1 MDVDF
6 SLAFYTE
13 RVLPALNVGLMV
25 SLRLIVPSAVL
36 GFIFGVLLGTV
47 RVYAPRPARWFGDGF
62 TALVRGVPLVVQLV
76 FIYNCFPKIGMA
88 LDSLLYGYFPGFGQG
103 LDSVLI
109 ALTGFL
115 PESMQYQGE
124 LFRTL
129 LVYDAFGSAT
139 LGFVICSAAYQSEYI
154 RGALLSIR
162 QGQIKAA
169 KALGFSTPQMLLSVV
184 LPQAVR
190 RALPGCGNE
199 IIYLIKYSSL
209 AYVIS
214 CIELTGEA
222 NVLAG
227 RSYRYIEVYL
237 AAGCYY
243 LAMTSLAALFLNH
256 CEKRFAIPGF
266 GRAGG

>member
-1 MDVDF
+1 MTFDVD
-6 SLAFYTE
+6 LAFYTE
-13 RVLPALNVGLMV
+13 RVLPALNAGLEV
-25 SLRLIVPSAVL
+25 SLKLIVPSAVL
-36 GFIFGVLLGTV
+36 GFIFGVLIGAL
-47 RVYAPRPARWFGDGF
+47 RVYAPRPARRLGDGF

-76 FIYNCFPKIGMA
+76 FIYNCFPKIGLA
-88 LDSLLYGYFPGFGQG
+88 LDSALVLLTSP
-103 LDSVLI
+103 
-109 ALTGFL
+109 L
-115 PESMQYQGE
+115 PETLRYGAE
-124 LFRTL
+124 WFRSL
-129 LVYDAFGSAT
+129 LVFDAFGSAV
-139 LGFVICSAAYQSEYI
+139 LGFIICSAAYQSEYI
-154 RGALLSIR
+154 RGALFSIR

-169 KALGFSTPQMLLSVV
+169 QALGFSTPKMLFSII

-227 RSYRYIEVYL
+227 RSYRYLEVYL

-243 LAMTSLAALFLNH
+243 LVMTSLASFLLTS
-256 CEKRFAIPGF
+256 CERRFAIPGF
-266 GRAGG
+266 GKSH

>member
-13 RVLPALNVGLMV
+13 RILPALNTGLVV
-25 SLRLIVPSAVL
+25 SLKLIVPSAVL
-36 GFIFGVLLGTV
+36 GFIFGVLLGTI
-47 RVYAPRPARWFGDGF
+47 RVYAPQPARRFGDMF

-88 LDSLLYGYFPGFGQG
+88 LDRILYGYFPEFSRI
-103 LDSVLI
+103 LDNMLST
-109 ALTGFL
+109 LTGFL

-129 LVYDAFGSAT
+129 LVYDAFGSAM
-139 LGFVICSAAYQSEYI
+139 LGFVVCSAAYQSEYV

-169 KALGFSTPQMLLSVV
+169 KALGFSTTEMLFSVV

-243 LAMTSLAALFLNH
+243 LAMTSLAAFLLNY
-256 CEKRFAIPGF
+256 CERRFAIPGF
-266 GRAGG
+266 GKGH

>member
-1 MDVDF
+1 MNVDF
-6 SLAFYTE
+6 DLAFYLD
-13 RVLPALNVGLMV
+13 RVIPALNTGLEV
-25 SLRLIVPSAVL
+25 SLKLIVPSAVF
-36 GFIFGVLLGTV
+36 GFIFGVLLGSV
-47 RVYAPRPARWFGDGF
+47 RVYAPLPARRFGDWF
-62 TALVRGVPLVVQLV
+62 VALVRGVPLVVQLV

-88 LDSLLYGYFPGFGQG
+88 LDSILYGHFPGLGKAM
-103 LDSVLI
+103 DSALI
-109 ALTGFL
+109 FLTQSL
-115 PESMQYQGE
+115 PEQWHYQGE

-129 LVYDAFGSAT
+129 LVYNAFGSAV
-139 LGFVICSAAYQSEYI
+139 LGFIICSAAYQSEYV

-169 KALGFSTPQMLLSVV
+169 QALGFSTTKMLFSIV

-237 AAGCYY
+237 AVGCYY
-243 LAMTSLAALFLNH
+243 LALTSLATLILNW
-256 CEKRFAIPGF
+256 CERRFAIPGF
-266 GRAGG
+266 GKSR

>member
-1 MDVDF
+1 MNVDF
-6 SLAFYTE
+6 DLAFYTD
-13 RVLPALNVGLMV
+13 RVFPALNAGLQV
-25 SLRLIVPSAVL
+25 SLKLILPSAVL
-36 GFIFGVLLGTV
+36 GFIFGVLLGAV
-47 RVYAPRPARWFGDGF
+47 RVYAPGPARRCGDGF

-88 LDSLLYGYFPGFGQG
+88 LDGVLYGYFPGFGRA
-103 LDSVLI
+103 LDGVLA
-109 ALTGFL
+109 ALTRSL
-115 PESMQYQGE
+115 PESLHYHGE

-129 LVYDAFGSAT
+129 LVYDAFGSAV
-139 LGFVICSAAYQSEYI
+139 LGFIICSAAYQSEYV

-169 KALGFSTPQMLLSVV
+169 QALGFSTPRMLVSIV
-184 LPQAVR
+184 LPQALR

-214 CIELTGEA
+214 CIELTGQA

-227 RSYRYIEVYL
+227 RTYRCIEVYL

-243 LAMTSLAALFLNH
+243 LAMTSLATLYLNY

-266 GRAGG
+266 GRGR

>member
-1 MDVDF
+1 MNFDF
-6 SLAFYTE
+6 DLAFYAE
-13 RVLPALNVGLMV
+13 RVIPALNTGLEV
-25 SLRLIVPSAVL
+25 SIKLIAPSAVL
-36 GFIFGVLLGTV
+36 GFFFGVLIGSM
-47 RVYAPRPARWFGDGF
+47 RVYAPRPARMFGDGL

-76 FIYNCFPKIGMA
+76 FIYNCFPKIAKA
-88 LDSLLYGYFPGFGQG
+88 LDSLIYDLFPPVGAAV
-103 LDSVLI
+103 DA
-109 ALTGFL
+109 ALVFLTQPL
-115 PESMQYQGE
+115 PETMQYQGQ

-129 LVYDAFGSAT
+129 LVYDAFGCAV
-139 LGFVICSAAYQSEYI
+139 LGFVLCSAVYQSEYV

-169 KALGFSTPQMLLSVV
+169 RALGFSTTKMLVSIV

-237 AAGCYY
+237 AVGCYY
-243 LAMTSLAALFLNH
+243 LAMTTAATALLGYL
-256 CEKRFAIPGF
+256 ERKFAIPGF
-266 GRAGG
+266 GKI

>member
-1 MDVDF
+1 MSAGFD
-6 SLAFYTE
+6 LAFYTE
-13 RVLPALNVGLMV
+13 RVIPALNAGLAV
-25 SLRLIVPSAVL
+25 SLKLIIPSAVL
-36 GFIFGVLLGTV
+36 GFLFGVLLGAM
-47 RVYAPRPARWFGDGF
+47 RVYAPRPARRFGDGL

-76 FIYNCFPKIGMA
+76 FIYNCFPKIA
-88 LDSLLYGYFPGFGQG
+88 KG
-103 LDSVLI
+103 LDSVIYELVPGI
-109 ALTGFL
+109 GASVDAVLVPLTRHL
-115 PESMQYQGE
+115 PESLQYQGP

-129 LVYDAFGSAT
+129 LVYDAFGCAM
-139 LGFVICSAAYQSEYI
+139 LGFIICSAVYQSEYV

-169 KALGFSTPQMLLSVV
+169 RALGFSTSGMLVSIV

-237 AAGCYY
+237 AVGCYY
-243 LAMTSLAALFLNH
+243 LAMTTAATALLGYL
-256 CEKRFAIPGF
+256 ERKFAIPGF
-266 GRAGG
+266 GRA

>member
-1 MDVDF
+1 MNVDF
-6 SLAFYTE
+6 DLAFYTE
-13 RVLPALNVGLMV
+13 RVLPALNAGLEV
-25 SLRLIVPSAVL
+25 SLKLIIPSAVL
-36 GFIFGVLLGTV
+36 GFIFGVLLGAV
-47 RVYAPRPARWFGDGF
+47 RVYAPSPARRFGDGL
-62 TALVRGVPLVVQLV
+62 TAVVRGVPLVVQLV
-76 FIYNCFPKIGMA
+76 FIYNCFPKIA
-88 LDSLLYGYFPGFGQG
+88 RPLDSLIYDFAPGIGAAA
-103 LDSVLI
+103 DAVLI
-109 ALTGFL
+109 FLTHPL
-115 PESMQYQGE
+115 PEALQYQGQ

-129 LVYDAFGSAT
+129 LVYDAFGCAVF
-139 LGFVICSAAYQSEYI
+139 GFILCSAVYQSEYV

-169 KALGFSTPQMLLSVV
+169 RALGFSTIRMLVSIV

-237 AAGCYY
+237 AVGCYY
-243 LAMTSLAALFLNH
+243 LAMTTAATALLGYL
-256 CEKRFAIPGF
+256 ERKFAIPGF
-266 GRAGG
+266 GKA

>member
-1 MDVDF
+1 MNVDF
-6 SLAFYTE
+6 DLAFYTE
-13 RVLPALNVGLMV
+13 RVIPALNTGLEV

-36 GFIFGVLLGTV
+36 GFIFGVVLGTL
-47 RVYAPRPARWFGDGF
+47 RVYAPRPVKRLGDWFV
-62 TALVRGVPLVVQLV
+62 ALVRGVPLVVQLV
-76 FIYNCFPKIGMA
+76 FIYNCFPKIGR
-88 LDSLLYGYFPGFGQG
+88 G
-103 LDSVLI
+103 LDDLLSF
-109 ALTGFL
+109 LTASL
-115 PESMQYQGE
+115 PQAFQYESEM
-124 LFRTL
+124 FRNL
-129 LVYDAFGSAT
+129 LVFDAFGSAV
-139 LGFVICSAAYQSEYI
+139 LGFIICSAAYQSEYV
-154 RGALLSIR
+154 RGALFSIR

-169 KALGFSTPQMLLSVV
+169 QALGFSTPKMLLSIV

-243 LAMTSLAALFLNH
+243 LAMTSFASFILHRL
-256 CEKRFAIPGF
+256 ERRYAIPGF
-266 GRAGG
+266 GKAP

>member
-1 MDVDF
+1 MNVDF
-6 SLAFYTE
+6 DLAFYTE
-13 RVLPALNVGLMV
+13 RVIPALNAGLKV

-36 GFIFGVLLGTV
+36 GFIFGVLLGTL
-47 RVYAPRPARWFGDGF
+47 RVYAPRPVKRFGDWF
-62 TALVRGVPLVVQLV
+62 VALVRGVPLVVQLV
-76 FIYNCFPKIGMA
+76 FIYNCFPKIGR
-88 LDSLLYGYFPGFGQG
+88 G
-103 LDSVLI
+103 LDDLLSFLTASLPL
-109 ALTGFL
+109 ALRY
-115 PESMQYQGE
+115 ESEM
-124 LFRTL
+124 FRNL
-129 LVYDAFGSAT
+129 LVFDAFGSAV
-139 LGFVICSAAYQSEYI
+139 LGFIICSAAYQSEYV
-154 RGALLSIR
+154 RGALFSIR

-169 KALGFSTPQMLLSVV
+169 QALGFSTPKMLLSIV

-237 AAGCYY
+237 VAGCYY
-243 LAMTSLAALFLNH
+243 LAMTSFATFILHRL
-256 CEKRFAIPGF
+256 ERRYAIPGF
-266 GRAGG
+266 GKAP

>member
-1 MDVDF
+1 MSFVFDM
-6 SLAFYTE
+6 AFYTE
-13 RVLPALNVGLMV
+13 RVLPALNTGLVV
-25 SLRLIVPSAVL
+25 SLKLIVPSAVL
-36 GFIFGVLLGTV
+36 GFVFGILLGAV
-47 RVYAPRPARWFGDGF
+47 RVYAPRPARRLGDGI
-62 TALVRGVPLVVQLV
+62 TTVVRGVPLVVQLV
-76 FIYNCFPKIGMA
+76 FIYNCFPKIA
-88 LDSLLYGYFPGFGQG
+88 RG
-103 LDSVLI
+103 LDG
-109 ALTGFL
+109 ALAYLTSFL
-115 PESMQYQGE
+115 PEALQYHGE
-124 LFRTL
+124 VFRAL
-129 LVYDAFGSAT
+129 LVYDAFGCAVF
-139 LGFVICSAAYQSEYI
+139 GFILCSAAYQSEYV

-162 QGQIKAA
+162 HGQIKAA
-169 KALGFSTPQMLLSVV
+169 QALGFSTPRMLWSIV

-243 LAMTSLAALFLNH
+243 LVMTSAATALLH
-256 CEKRFAIPGF
+256 YCEHRFAIPGF
-266 GRAGG
+266 GRTR

>member
-1 MDVDF
+1 MDILFDPT
-6 SLAFYTE
+6 FYTD
-13 RVLPALNVGLMV
+13 RVIPALNKGLLV
-25 SLRLIVPSAVL
+25 SLKLIVPSALLGFFFGIVL
-36 GFIFGVLLGTV
+36 GAV
-47 RVYAPRPARWFGDGF
+47 RVYAPRPARRLGDGF

-76 FIYNCFPKIGMA
+76 FIYNCFPKIGM
-88 LDSLLYGYFPGFGQG
+88 G
-103 LDSVLI
+103 LD
-109 ALTGFL
+109 ALTAAVTGFL
-115 PESMQYQGE
+115 PAALHYHGE
-124 LFRTL
+124 WFRDL
-129 LVYDAFGSAT
+129 LVFDAFGSAV
-139 LGFVICSAAYQSEYI
+139 LGFIICNAAYQSEYI

-162 QGQIKAA
+162 HGQIKAA
-169 KALGFSTPQMLLSVV
+169 QALGFSTPQMLLSIV

-227 RSYRYIEVYL
+227 RSFRYIEVYL

-243 LAMTSLAALFLNH
+243 LAMTSLAALLLNY
-256 CEKRFAIPGF
+256 CERRFAVPGF
-266 GRAGG
+266 GRGR

>member
-1 MDVDF
+1 MNADF
-6 SLAFYTE
+6 DLAFYTD
-13 RVLPALNVGLMV
+13 RVIPVLNNGLLV
-25 SLRLIVPSAVL
+25 SLKLIVPSAVL
-36 GFIFGVLLGTV
+36 GFIFGVLLGAV
-47 RVYAPRPARWFGDGF
+47 RVYAPRPARRLTDRFV
-62 TALVRGVPLVVQLV
+62 TLVRGIPLVVQLV
-76 FIYNCFPKIGMA
+76 FIYNCFPRIA
-88 LDSLLYGYFPGFGQG
+88 QG
-103 LDSVLI
+103 LDGALASLTRVLP
-109 ALTGFL
+109 ASLH
-115 PESMQYQGE
+115 YQGE
-124 LFRTL
+124 VFRFL
-129 LVYDAFGSAT
+129 LVYDALGSAM
-139 LGFVICSAAYQSEYI
+139 LGFIICSAAYQSEYV

-169 KALGFSTPQMLLSVV
+169 QALGFSTTRMLFSII

-237 AAGCYY
+237 AVGCYY
-243 LAMTSLAALFLNH
+243 LAMTTFAAFVLNRL
-256 CEKRFAIPGF
+256 ERRFAIPGF
-266 GRAGG
+266 GKA

>member
-1 MDVDF
+1 MNVDF
-6 SLAFYTE
+6 DLTFYTE
-13 RVLPALNVGLMV
+13 RVIPALNAGLTV
-25 SLRLIVPSAVL
+25 SLKLILPSAVL
-36 GFIFGVLLGTV
+36 GFIFGILLGAL
-47 RVYAPRPARWFGDGF
+47 RVYAPRPVRRLGDSF

-76 FIYNCFPKIGMA
+76 FIYNCFPKIGNA
-88 LDSLLYGYFPGFGQG
+88 LDGVLYGSFPGLGAAVDKTLVF
-103 LDSVLI
+103 
-109 ALTGFL
+109 LTGPL
-115 PESMQYQGE
+115 PESLHYGGE

-129 LVYDAFGSAT
+129 LVYDAFGSAV
-139 LGFVICSAAYQSEYI
+139 LGFIICSAAYQSEYV
-154 RGALLSIR
+154 RGALFSIR

-169 KALGFSTPQMLLSVV
+169 QALGFSTPKMLFSII

-243 LAMTSLAALFLNH
+243 LAMTSFATLLLNY
-256 CEKRFAIPGF
+256 CERRFAIPGF
-266 GRAGG
+266 GRGN